1 MGSKMIKAGVMAAA
15 LAASGVSFAQVPRLP
30 GREGTPRPAPA
41 PPRQPDVPGA
51 EQGARRMDERQE
63 RMLGAL
69 RQRSQQG
76 QELGRLAQERGAS
89 GQVKD
94 LGRKLVEDH
103 ARVERELGQLVA
115 ERGRRA
121 EDLRGPKEERKG
133 HDATLKRLRDLSG
146 AEFDRTFLQQLEL
159 AQRGQREDLQRWR
172 DETPGEDARLK
183 KWLSDTEQV
192 AESDLLASRNAM
204 AAIGQPWEQD
214 PRSGAAGRRPPAH
227 GPRGDR

>member
-1 MGSKMIKAGVMAAA
+1 MGSRMIKVGVMAAA
-15 LAASGVSFAQVPRLP
+15 LAASGVSFAQVPRMP
-30 GREGTPRPAPA
+30 EREGTPRPAPA
-41 PPRQPDVPGA
+41 PPRQPDVPGGEPA
-51 EQGARRMDERQE
+51 HRMDERQE

-94 LGRKLVEDH
+94 LGRKLVDDH

-115 ERGRRA
+115 ERGRKA
-121 EDLRGPKEERKG
+121 EDLRGPKEERKA
-133 HDATLKRLRDLSG
+133 HEAMLKRLRDLSG

-183 KWLSDTEQV
+183 KWLADTELV

-214 PRSGAAGRRPPAH
+214 PRSGAAGRRPPVHA
-227 GPRGDR
+227 PRGDR